1 MRTALA
7 VIVLAIGAF
16 AQRPAFAQV
25 PAATTPAPAPAATP
39 SAATAPPD
47 ATTTAAAASQDAK
60 KLLTLEDALRL
71 ALDQNPDLQK
81 QRLLALSSGQDRI
94 LARAAILPRLDF
106 NASAG
111 RTRSESPAGKHNVQG
126 VVQDTPEQ
134 LDASNNFSTGL
145 QFKQLVFDGGKW
157 WNNLDAADLNLK
169 SSQAQV
175 DEQQLQIGFLVEQRF
190 YELVRAQRQLR
201 VLGDAAARSRDQAG
215 FVQKLF
221 DGGRATQADVYQARV
236 NRDND
241 EIQRLG
247 QETRVELA
255 RADLALAVGT
265 DPGEPLA
272 VAEPPRLMDDPAQ
285 PPPPNE
291 AVQRAL
297 ANRPSIKAA
306 ELATEANRKQAR
318 AAHGDYWPTV
328 SVAATY
334 NRGTRELGQFTDLN
348 PGNSSQLTGIVNLNW
363 NLFSGLTTD
372 ANVRKAEVQIALS
385 ENDLQNGR
393 RNVAADVEKAV
404 AQLSSARA
412 QVRVSSQTLVT
423 AQEGLRLAR
432 TRQQVGVGTQLEVRD
447 AELKLT
453 QSELTHVGALVDGRE
468 AEAALRRAQG
478 G

>member
-1 MRTALA
+1 MRLALA
-7 VIVLAIGAF
+7 LCLIASASLAAGQGA
-16 AQRPAFAQV
+16 
-25 PAATTPAPAPAATP
+25 AAGAA
-39 SAATAPPD
+39 SAATAPA
-47 ATTTAAAASQDAK
+47 ATAPGAAQGAATPAPART
-60 KLLTLEDALRL
+60 LTLDDALRL
-71 ALDQNPDLQK
+71 ALEQNPDLVR
-81 QRLLALSSGQDRI
+81 QRLLALSSEQDRI
-94 LARAAILPRLDF
+94 VARAAILPRLDF
-106 NASAG
+106 NASLS
-111 RTRSESPAGKHNVQG
+111 RTRSESPGGQHLIQG
-126 VVQDTPEQ
+126 VVVTTPEQ
-134 LDASNNFSTGL
+134 FDISNNYGVGL
-145 QFKQLVFDGGKW
+145 QVRQLVFDGGKW
-157 WNNLDAADLNLK
+157 WNNLDAADLGLQ
-169 SSQAQV
+169 SARAQV
-175 DEQQLQIGFLVEQRF
+175 DEQRLQLGFLVEQRF
-190 YELVRAQRQLR
+190 YELVRTQRQLR
-201 VLGDAAARSRDQAG
+201 VLGDAAARSRDQAD

-247 QETRVELA
+247 QESRVELA
-255 RADLALAVGT
+255 RADLALAIGA

-285 PPPPNE
+285 PPPAGE

-297 ANRPSIKAA
+297 ANRPSLRAA

-318 AAHGDYWPTV
+318 AAHGDYWPIV
-328 SVAATY
+328 SVAGTF

-348 PGNSSQLTGIVNLNW
+348 PGHSSQLSGSVNLNW
-363 NLFSGLTTD
+363 NLFGGYVTD

-385 ENDLQNGR
+385 ENDLRTGR

-404 AQLSSARA
+404 AQLAAARA
-412 QVRVSSQTLVT
+412 QARVASQTLVT

-453 QSELTHVGALVDGRE
+453 QSELTQVGALVDGRE